1 MCRSRTQTSAGL
13 PSKTPSGF
21 CSATRKAPSSTRCN
35 AARGALFET
44 WVVGEFIKQ
53 RLNAGRPQDLYF
65 WRDNVGHEVDLIFET
80 PQGLQAVEIKSGSTF
95 ASDWPQAA
103 HQWQAVVGGDATPS
117 PWIIFG
123 GEGRYTRQGGEV
135 WGWRQWCDQD

>member
-53 RLNAGRPQDLYF
+53 RLNAGRPPDLYF

-103 HQWQAVVGGDATPS
+103 HQWQAIVGGDATPS

-123 GEGRYTRQGGEV
+123 GEGRYTRQGSEV
-135 WGWRQWCDQD
+135 WGWRQWCDQA